1 MPLCL
6 SCDQSF
12 PADTHACPTCSESD
26 TNTDPLDG
34 SPCSAGRGQPT
45 AWAGCDSDV
54 SPQEQDEGGELDVGN
69 GLSTLFDA
77 QAMWTSLVVVQ
88 SDYEPSDS
96 DSDESGYLSDGT
108 LSIDSEV

>member
-34 SPCSAGRGQPT
+34 
-45 AWAGCDSDV
+45 CDSDAN
-54 SPQEQDEGGELDVGN
+54 PQEQDEGGELDVGN